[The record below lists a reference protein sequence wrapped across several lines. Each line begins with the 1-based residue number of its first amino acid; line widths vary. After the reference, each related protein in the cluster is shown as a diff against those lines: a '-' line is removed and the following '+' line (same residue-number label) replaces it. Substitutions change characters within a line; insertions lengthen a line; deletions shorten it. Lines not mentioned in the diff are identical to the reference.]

1 MNSGPVDNDGS
12 PAGPSG
18 ESPHTGKPGD
28 PSPQTPGALG
38 LITIGTVNA
47 TCWLAGIFIGWLADR
62 HFHTVPIFIL
72 LGLVVGTV
80 TGAASTYKEVRRY
93 LSS

>member
-1 MNSGPVDNDGS
+1 MSPGPVDNEGS
-12 PAGPSG
+12 PTGPAGVTPQ
-18 ESPHTGKPGD
+18 TGKPAEPPPGR
-28 PSPQTPGALG
+28 PGALG
-38 LITIGTVNA
+38 LVTIGTVNA

-62 HFHTVPIFIL
+62 HFHTVPLFIL